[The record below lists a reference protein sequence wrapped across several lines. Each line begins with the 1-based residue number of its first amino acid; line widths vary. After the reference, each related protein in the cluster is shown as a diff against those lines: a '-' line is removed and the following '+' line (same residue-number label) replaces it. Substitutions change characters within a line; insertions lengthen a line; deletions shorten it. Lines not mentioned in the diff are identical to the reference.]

1 MENGRVVA
9 RILPY
14 GAGVHLAHGG
24 FSELPRSVTDT
35 TLPALRAALFVDWD
49 ARVPFVNSTAEET
62 TAMKKLSLVAM
73 LFFPAY
79 LAFGQASVLT
89 QHNDNGRTGQNL
101 NETILTPSN
110 VNSTTFGKLFSM
122 SVDGYL
128 YAQPLYMPSVSIAG
142 GTHNVVFVA
151 TEGDSVYAFDA
162 DTGTQL
168 WHASVIDTAHG
179 ATSGETTVSISE
191 LQTALGDPTCT
202 DLTPQIGITSTPV
215 IDSSTGT
222 IYVEAKSEKT
232 NGTMV
237 HRLHMLNIATG
248 AEISPGPVVITA
260 TVSGTSGGGTTIT
273 FDAVHHLNR
282 PGLLLANGEVYLGY
296 ASHCDDGP
304 WHGWLFAYNAST
316 LTRTAV
322 FISTPNGVGDGGI
335 WMSGAGIAADSSGNI
350 FTATGNGNY
359 DATDE
364 GDSILK
370 LNGSALTLSDYFTPF
385 DQGNDQEND
394 LDVAS
399 GGVLLLPTQPGA
411 HPDELILGTK
421 GGTIYLINR
430 DQMTTNNEHYC
441 SGCTSDPEI
450 VQEILHAGNVGWLWA
465 TPAFYN
471 NTVYFW
477 GQNDV
482 LKAYILTNGLLG
494 AAPSSS
500 STITLQAAATPSISA
515 NGDTNGI
522 LWAIDSSRSVTQAA
536 ILYAFDPSNVAH
548 EYYNSTQAG
557 SRDVAGV
564 AVKFTVPTIA
574 NGKVYVGT
582 RTEVDV
588 YGLIGS
594 GEQQA
599 ATPSISPSSGT
610 ESSPVTVTLTDSTAG
625 ATITY
630 TTDGSTPVPGSHGT
644 AISSGGSFSL
654 SFASTATVEAIAS
667 ASGMTNSGIAT
678 ATYTTQSS
686 GGGSPSYGSGFTSTG
701 LTLNGNGVV
710 NAAINGTRLRL
721 TDGGDYEATSAFF
734 NTPVDILSF
743 TTNFSFQLTDATAD
757 GIIFTIQGDGP
768 TALGQNGAKLGWAFG
783 KAGTSGIG
791 NSVAVKFDIY
801 NNDGEGTDSTGM
813 FTDGARPT
821 IPAVDMTSS
830 GLNLLSGDVMN
841 VSMTYNGTTLSWTIT
856 DATTGKTFTTSAAVD
871 IPSIVGG
878 NTAYVGFT
886 ASTEAA
892 AAAIQDILTWTFVPG
907 SSSSA
912 VATPSI
918 SPSSGTESSPV
929 TVTLTDSTAGATI
942 TYTTDGSTPVP
953 GSHGTAISSGG
964 SFSLSF
970 ASTATV
976 EAIASASGMTNSGI
990 ATATYTTQSS
1000 GGGSPSYGSGFTST
1014 GLTLNGNGVVNAA
1027 INGTRLRLTDGGDYE
1042 ATSAFF
1048 NTPVDILSFTT
1059 NFSFQLT
1066 DATADG
1072 IIFTIQGDGPTAL
1085 GQNGAKLGWAFGKA
1099 GTSGI
1104 GNSVAVKFDIYN
1116 NDGEGTDSTGMFTDG
1131 ARPTIPAVDMTS
1143 SGLNLLS
1150 GDVMNV
1156 SMTYNGTTL
1165 SWTITDATTGKTFTT
1180 SAAVDIPSIVGGNT
1194 AYVGFTA
1201 STEAAAAAIQDILT
1215 WTFVPGT

>member
-1 MENGRVVA
+1 
-9 RILPY
+9 
-14 GAGVHLAHGG
+14 
-24 FSELPRSVTDT
+24 
-35 TLPALRAALFVDWD
+35 
-49 ARVPFVNSTAEET
+49 
-62 TAMKKLSLVAM
+62 
-73 LFFPAY
+73 
-79 LAFGQASVLT
+79 
-89 QHNDNGRTGQNL
+89 
-101 NETILTPSN
+101 
-110 VNSTTFGKLFSM
+110 
-122 SVDGYL
+122 
-128 YAQPLYMPSVSIAG
+128 
-142 GTHNVVFVA
+142 
-151 TEGDSVYAFDA
+151 
-162 DTGTQL
+162 
-168 WHASVIDTAHG
+168 
-179 ATSGETTVSISE
+179 
-191 LQTALGDPTCT
+191 
-202 DLTPQIGITSTPV
+202 
-215 IDSSTGT
+215 
-222 IYVEAKSEKT
+222 
-232 NGTMV
+232 
-237 HRLHMLNIATG
+237 
-248 AEISPGPVVITA
+248 
-260 TVSGTSGGGTTIT
+260 
-273 FDAVHHLNR
+273 
-282 PGLLLANGEVYLGY
+282 
-296 ASHCDDGP
+296 
-304 WHGWLFAYNAST
+304 
-316 LTRTAV
+316 
-322 FISTPNGVGDGGI
+322 
-335 WMSGAGIAADSSGNI
+335 
-350 FTATGNGNY
+350 
-359 DATDE
+359 
-364 GDSILK
+364 
-370 LNGSALTLSDYFTPF
+370 
-385 DQGNDQEND
+385 
-394 LDVAS
+394 
-399 GGVLLLPTQPGA
+399 
-411 HPDELILGTK
+411 
-421 GGTIYLINR
+421 
-430 DQMTTNNEHYC
+430 
-441 SGCTSDPEI
+441 
-450 VQEILHAGNVGWLWA
+450 
-465 TPAFYN
+465 
-471 NTVYFW
+471 
-477 GQNDV
+477 
-482 LKAYILTNGLLG
+482 
-494 AAPSSS
+494 
-500 STITLQAAATPSISA
+500 
-515 NGDTNGI
+515 
-522 LWAIDSSRSVTQAA
+522 
-536 ILYAFDPSNVAH
+536 VAH

-557 SRDVAGV
+557 SRDKAGN
-564 AVKFTVPTIA
+564 AVKFAVPTIA

-582 RTEVDV
+582 QTEVDV

-594 GEQQA
+594 GEEQV

-630 TTDGSTPVPGSHGT
+630 TTDGSTPVPGTHGT

-654 SFASTATVEAIAS
+654 SFTSTATVEAIAS

-686 GGGSPSYGSGFTSTG
+686 GGGPSYGSGFTSTG
-701 LTLNGNGVV
+701 LTLNGN
-710 NAAINGTRLRL
+710 AAINGTRLRL
-721 TDGGDYEATSAFF
+721 TDGGTNEAGSAFF
-734 NTPVDILSF
+734 NTLVNVQSF

-783 KAGTSGIG
+783 KTGTSGIG

-813 FTDGARPT
+813 FTDGTRPT

-841 VSMTYNGTTLSWTIT
+841 VSMTYNGTTLTWTIT

-871 IPSIVGG
+871 IPSFVGG

-892 AAAIQDILTWTFVPG
+892 ATAIQDILTWTFASG
-907 SSSSA
+907 SSQQQ

-953 GSHGTAISSGG
+953 GTHGTAISSGG

-970 ASTATV
+970 TSTATV

-1000 GGGSPSYGSGFTST
+1000 GGGPSYGSGFTST
-1014 GLTLNGNGVVNAA
+1014 GLTLNGNAA
-1027 INGTRLRLTDGGDYE
+1027 INGTRLRLTDGGTNE
-1042 ATSAFF
+1042 AGSAFF
-1048 NTPVDILSFTT
+1048 NTLVNVQSFTT

-1085 GQNGAKLGWAFGKA
+1085 GQNGAKLGWAFGKT

-1131 ARPTIPAVDMTS
+1131 TRPTIPAVDMTS

-1165 SWTITDATTGKTFTT
+1165 TWTITDATTGKTFTT
-1180 SAAVDIPSIVGGNT
+1180 SAAVDIPSFVGGNT

-1201 STEAAAAAIQDILT
+1201 STEAAATAIQDILT